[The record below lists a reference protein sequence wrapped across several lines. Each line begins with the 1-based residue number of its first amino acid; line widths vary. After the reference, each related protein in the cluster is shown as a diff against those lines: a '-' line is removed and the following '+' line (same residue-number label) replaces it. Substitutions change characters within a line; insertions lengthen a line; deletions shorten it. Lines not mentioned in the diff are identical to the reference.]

1 MIVEITAETH
11 KSAAV
16 LHFIGS
22 ADIAAVDQIRKTIG
36 ETMDKACCRIVCDL
50 SQTDFI
56 CSDALGVFITAHEGA
71 RAADGFVRLVH
82 PQARIADILATTQLN
97 RLFQVYDTI
106 DQALKA

>member
-1 MIVEITAETH
+1 MEITAETH
-11 KSAAV
+11 QGAAV

-22 ADIAAVDQIRKTIG
+22 ADIAAVDQIREAIG
-36 ETMDKACCRIVCDL
+36 ETMDSACCRIVCDL

-71 RAADGFVRLVH
+71 EAAGGFVRLLH

-97 RLFQVYDTI
+97 RLFQVYDNL
-106 DQALKA
+106 DEALKA

>member
-1 MIVEITAETH
+1 MDITAETRQGV
-11 KSAAV
+11 AV

-22 ADIAAVDQIRKTIG
+22 ADISAVDQIRKTIG

-56 CSDALGVFITAHEGA
+56 CSDALGAFINAHEGA
-71 RAADGFVRLVH
+71 RVAGGFIRLLH

-97 RLFQVYDTI
+97 RLFRVYDNL
-106 DQALKA
+106 DDALKD